1 VVPFYSALDSQPQY
15 YQVAQGINLGYWVSD
30 ATDPSTLKPADIP
43 SAWLLYDS
51 NHLPAG
57 ELAKLQAVAPVYDL
71 MNAGGSGSLLGA
83 TAALAAG
90 PVHATG
96 TGLNMLAFV
105 DQNNSVVVMVT
116 NQDATDQNAGALVF
130 NDVTNGNFNLIG
142 LLGTASTTMTVTNN
156 VATVPISVA
165 AYDTVV
171 YEIPALKWIG
181 H

>member
-1 VVPFYSALDSQPQY
+1 
-15 YQVAQGINLGYWVSD
+15 
-30 ATDPSTLKPADIP
+30 
-43 SAWLLYDS
+43 
-51 NHLPAG
+51 
-57 ELAKLQAVAPVYDL
+57 
-71 MNAGGSGSLLGA
+71 
-83 TAALAAG
+83 
-90 PVHATG
+90 
-96 TGLNMLAFV
+96 MLAFV